1 MNDAPDCRPRSKR
14 KVRKTLDTILRLD
27 DKRTSNFGIFGGL
40 RVQGTSFAIDS
51 RVVAWRITIQ
61 KEDGDPPYEC
71 WVRHGQ
77 IYSVEFETAP
87 PWDHQ
92 SRFIIG
98 GPAKDIDRSM
108 AAAILHAV
116 LQWSRSSS

>member
-14 KVRKTLDTILRLD
+14 KVRKTLDTILHLD
-27 DKRTSNFGIFGGL
+27 EKRTSNFGIFGGL
-40 RVQGTSFAIDS
+40 RVRGTSFAIDS
-51 RVVAWRITIQ
+51 RVAAWRITIL

-92 SRFIIG
+92 SRFVIG
-98 GPAKDIDRSM
+98 GPAKGIDRSM